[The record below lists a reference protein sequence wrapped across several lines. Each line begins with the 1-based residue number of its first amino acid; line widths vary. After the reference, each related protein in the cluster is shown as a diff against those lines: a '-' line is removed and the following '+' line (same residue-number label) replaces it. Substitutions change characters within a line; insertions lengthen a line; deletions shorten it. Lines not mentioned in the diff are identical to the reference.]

1 MQYLYVDPSDDA
13 NKPIPSAFKTV
24 TAAIAAITSYPFS
37 ILIRRGTVLQE
48 AVYAR
53 LLNTASQMSF
63 IDTYGDGPPPKWLS
77 TSNSAGQ
84 LASWNARRIT
94 VQNIH
99 FVDRADGFTSSATS
113 VNLQCTGDSGGIA
126 DVHVKKCHFTGNAYS
141 VSNPTKTIVG
151 RHVQLFGV
159 GYDANIS
166 TPAHKLSVE
175 DCMFNM
181 VNAGVYIRGNTYAS
195 DTTDN
200 RGDGSRTYGAKVL
213 RCSFTNVVQEGV
225 LLHTCTSKNDA
236 YTDDEWQSCVRDCY
250 YSSYRWDKFSTSGA
264 ATYDAPFWMWHC
276 NRVMFEKLEVHGSY
290 PMAPDNMAVDIDGM
304 CWDNVVRYVYST
316 GCARTVMFVSADN
329 AGLQAAPPAGMGNF
343 EFYYTRRQGSGN
355 NIVEYCFAFN
365 DGIQRLQG
373 QVGTLTNDACSISH
387 HRNQFNNTV
396 RNCVFIDTSSV
407 RQRRLLTINS
417 YDTENASVPTLTV
430 ENCIF
435 YCKWMTGTD
444 IIAQAATG
452 ARTAAPASQVILR
465 NNIIWSDAWSAAPDL
480 SALATLSNIIWA
492 KPQYALLPP
501 SPSSTRRGA
510 INLGSPANAR
520 GVGRT
525 NILPDITGRSG
536 NNIGWLQ

>member
-24 TAAIAAITSYPFS
+24 AAALAAVTSYPFS
-37 ILIRRGTVLQE
+37 ILIRRGTILKE
-48 AVYAR
+48 AVSAR
-53 LLNTASQMSF
+53 IVNTSSEMSF
-63 IDTYGDGPPPKWLS
+63 FDTYGDGPAPKWLS

-99 FVDRADGFTSSATS
+99 FMDRDDGFLTSATS
-113 VNLQCTGDSGGIA
+113 VNLQCTGDADGVA
-126 DVHVKKCHFTGNAYS
+126 DVHVKKCYFTGNAYS
-141 VSNPTKTIVG
+141 VSNPQKNTVG
-151 RHVQLFGV
+151 RHVQLFAAA
-159 GYDANIS
+159 YDNTA

-181 VNAGVYIRGNTYAS
+181 VNAGVYIRGNTYAA

-213 RCSFTNVVQEGV
+213 RCSFTNVVQEGS
-225 LLHTCTSKNDA
+225 LIHTCASKNDV
-236 YTDDEWQSCVRDCY
+236 YTDDEWQSCVRHCY
-250 YSSYRWDKFSTSGA
+250 YSSYRWDKFTTGGVS
-264 ATYDAPFWMWHC
+264 TYDAPFWMWHC
-276 NRVMFEKLEVHGSY
+276 NRVLFEKLEVHGSY
-290 PMAPDNMAVDIDGM
+290 PMSTDNMAVDIDGM
-304 CWDNVVRYVYST
+304 CWDNVVRHVYST

-329 AGLQAAPPAGMGNF
+329 AGLQAAPPAGMSNF

-355 NIVEYCFAFN
+355 NLVEYCFAFN

-373 QVGTLTNDACSISH
+373 QIGTPTNDACSISH

-396 RNCVFIDTSSV
+396 RNCVFIDTASV
-407 RQRRLLTINS
+407 KQRRLISTNG
-417 YDTENASVPTLTV
+417 YDTESASIPSLTV

-435 YCKWMTGTD
+435 YCKWMVGSD
-444 IIAQAATG
+444 IIAQLSTG
-452 ARTAAPASQVILR
+452 TRTIAPASQIVLN

-480 SALATLSNIIWA
+480 SALATLSNITWA

-501 SPSSTRRGA
+501 SPPSTRRGA
-510 INLGSPANAR
+510 INLGVPANAR
-520 GVGRT
+520 GAGKS
-525 NILPDITGRSG
+525 NLLLDINGRSG

>member
-24 TAAIAAITSYPFS
+24 TEAIAAITSYPFS
-37 ILIRRGTVLQE
+37 ILIRRGTILKE
-48 AVYAR
+48 AVNAR
-53 LLNTASQMSF
+53 LVNTSPEMCF
-63 IDTYGDGPPPKWLS
+63 IDSYGSGPATKWISAS
-77 TSNSAGQ
+77 TTVGQ
-84 LASWNARRIT
+84 IRSWNARKLTI
-94 VQNIH
+94 QNIH
-99 FVDRADGFTSSATS
+99 FIDREDGYASTASP
-113 VNLQCTGDSGGIA
+113 VNLECSGDSNGIA
-126 DVHVKKCHFTGNAYS
+126 DVHVKNCYFTGNNFS
-141 VSNPTKTIVG
+141 VSNPQKNMVG
-151 RHVQLFGV
+151 RHVELRAV
-159 GYDANIS
+159 AYDNPD

-181 VNAGVYIRGNTYAS
+181 VNAGIYIRGNTYAA

-225 LLHTCTSKNDA
+225 LMHTCASKNDA

-276 NRVMFEKLEVHGSY
+276 NRVLFEKLEVHGSY

-329 AGLQAAPPAGMGNF
+329 AGLQAAPPAGMSNF

-355 NIVEYCFAFN
+355 NVVEYCFAFN

-396 RNCVFIDTSSV
+396 RNCVFIDTTSV
-407 RQRRLLTINS
+407 RQRRLISTNG
-417 YDTENASVPTLTV
+417 YDTESASVPSLTV

-435 YCKWMTGTD
+435 YCKWMVGSD
-444 IIAQAATG
+444 IIAQLSTG
-452 ARTAAPASQVILR
+452 TRTIASASQIVLN

-480 SALATLSNIIWA
+480 SALATLSGNVWA
-492 KPQYALLPP
+492 KPQYALLPS
-501 SPSSTRRGA
+501 SPPSTRRGA
-510 INLGSPANAR
+510 INLGIPANAKE
-520 GVGRT
+520 VGKS
-525 NILPDITGRSG
+525 NLLLDINGRSG
-536 NNIGWLQ
+536 NNIGWLH